1 MRPSHL
7 FVGRVGPV
15 LAARGI
21 VERSQRNPAPRGTVG
36 AARRK
41 GENTSGGERI
51 SSANTLHRDGWVCH
65 RSRRCAVEEASIAA
79 RSMRGVA
86 LQITSAKPR
95 ATLARPRSW
104 PRGLTPRATHAS
116 SRAPT
121 CSPPHTLH
129 ALHPLL
135 RHDAP
140 TSLPHSPRK
149 WSTRVFR
156 HRASTAVLKR
166 GYKATVLGTCVAT
179 WRGWRRGGTRG
190 ERLTGTLT

>member
-21 VERSQRNPAPRGTVG
+21 VERPQRNPAPRGTVG

-41 GENTSGGERI
+41 GENKSGGERV

-104 PRGLTPRATHAS
+104 PRELTPRLHTHPPALQLALRRTRCTRCTPS
-116 SRAPT
+116 SVMM
-121 CSPPHTLH
+121 PPRRYLSR
-129 ALHPLL
+129 LVM
-135 RHDAP
+135 
-140 TSLPHSPRK
+140 
-149 WSTRVFR
+149 STRVFR

-166 GYKATVLGTCVAT
+166 GYKATVLGTGVAT

-190 ERLTGTLT
+190 EKLTGTLT